1 MCLIGFALDAHD
13 DFALL
18 LAANRDE
25 YYAREAA
32 PACWWTDRAPAWG
45 GRDRVA
51 GGSWL
56 AVDRHGR
63 LAAVTNVREP
73 SAPTGRRSRGAL
85 VADFV
90 GSVCSLDDYAAQVA
104 SSAGDYAGFNLL
116 LFDPAAPQPLR
127 YVSNRHPQRVL
138 EVPSGVHGLSNHLL
152 GSDWPKVRS
161 LTARLRSG
169 LQDPHAALDT
179 VLLDALADRS
189 QPRDDALPDTGIGL
203 SRERILAP
211 AMIVAPDLGYG
222 TRASTLIAV
231 RRDGRIET
239 IERSWALAGSAV
251 HVAGER
257 RARFSAARRT
267 PVR

>member
-13 DFALL
+13 DFVLL

-25 YYAREAA
+25 FYARETA
-32 PACWWTDRAPAWG
+32 PAGWWTDRAPAWG
-45 GRDRVA
+45 GRDRLA

-56 AVDRHGR
+56 AIDRHGR

-73 SAPTGRRSRGAL
+73 SAPTGRRSRGVL

-104 SSAGDYAGFNLL
+104 SSADDYAGFNLL
-116 LFDPAAPQPLR
+116 LFDPAAAQPLL

-138 EVPSGVHGLSNHLL
+138 EVPAGVHGLSNHLL

-161 LTARLRSG
+161 LTARLRVA
-169 LQDPHAALDT
+169 LQDPHCALDT

-189 QPRDDALPDTGIGL
+189 QPHDDALPDTGVGL
-203 SRERILAP
+203 PRERILAP

-222 TRASTLIAV
+222 TRASTLVAV

-239 IERSWALAGSAV
+239 IERNWTLAGSAV
-251 HVAGER
+251 RVADER
-257 RARFSAARRT
+257 RARFSTARRT
-267 PVR
+267 PGR